1 MMAIIDN
8 FIFLFTESAAYLL
21 LGLLLAG
28 IICMLVA
35 DSWITRFLGA
45 NSSVVTAA
53 INEECRH
60 LWLRQIII

>member
-8 FIFLFTESAAYLL
+8 FIFLFTESAPYLL

-35 DSWITRFLGA
+35 DS
-45 NSSVVTAA
+45 
-53 INEECRH
+53 
-60 LWLRQIII
+60 